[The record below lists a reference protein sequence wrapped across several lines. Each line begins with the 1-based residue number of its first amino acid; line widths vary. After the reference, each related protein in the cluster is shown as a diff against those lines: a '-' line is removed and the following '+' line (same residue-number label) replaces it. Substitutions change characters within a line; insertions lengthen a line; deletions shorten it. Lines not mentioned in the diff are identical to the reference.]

1 MKPMIVRSL
10 LAAAIGIALAAPA
23 FADGTPKAV
32 EQEFTWVERG
42 ADAAAPAANANAAEA
57 AAEAE
62 AARAELR
69 AAREELRALT
79 RRIAE
84 LSVRAGASEAPRA
97 MAFRY
102 LSNPD
107 RAMIGVVL
115 GESSGKSGGVAL
127 AAVTPGGPADK
138 AGLRAGDRVV
148 AINGKPVAGGDGA
161 VRAAQAL
168 IGELKAGDAVR
179 LAIERDGKR
188 QELTATAERRESWDW
203 PSFAEGFAPLPPDFE
218 RNVQVIVERGMADA
232 ENARELA
239 EEARALAQE
248 HAGEARAHHRSAA
261 EAQVLAREAQMS
273 ALGELRRIVISKGG
287 GFFDL
292 RLADINPALGKYFGA
307 SEGVLVLDK
316 DPASLAPIQPGDV
329 ILSIG
334 GERTESSRDVMRAL
348 AARAEQP
355 AVNVEVMRERKRQV
369 LVVDVPAG
377 SDFDVM
383 FPAPPAPPA
392 PPSPPARAPKAAPPA
407 PPAPPSPPAR
417 PAPTAMI

>member
-1 MKPMIVRSL
+1 MKPLIVRSL
-10 LAAAIGIALAAPA
+10 LAAAVGLALAAPA
-23 FADGTPKAV
+23 CADGTPKAV
-32 EQEFTWVERG
+32 EQEFTWVESG
-42 ADAAAPAANANAAEA
+42 AAAAAPPAN

-115 GESSGKSGGVAL
+115 GAWREKSGGVVL

-138 AGLRAGDRVV
+138 AGLRAGDRVM
-148 AINGKPVAGGDGA
+148 AINGKPVGGGDGA
-161 VRAAQAL
+161 VRAAQDL

-218 RNVQVIVERGMADA
+218 RNVQVIVERGMAEA

-261 EAQVLAREAQMS
+261 EAQVLAREAQMN

-292 RLADINPALGKYFGA
+292 RLADVNPALGKYFGA
-307 SEGVLVLDK
+307 SDGVLVLDK
-316 DPASLAPIQPGDV
+316 DPASLAPLQPGDV

-355 AVNVEVMRERKRQV
+355 AVNVEVMRDRKRQV

-383 FPAPPAPPA
+383 FPAPPAPP
-392 PPSPPARAPKAAPPA
+392 SPPARAPKAAPPA
-407 PPAPPSPPAR
+407 PPSPPAPPAR
-417 PAPTAMI
+417 PAPPAPAATAALI